1 MESSNMKR
9 LISLIPLLLLITACG
24 QSAPSTDTAG
34 IEAGSD
40 AWEAALNSKDIDALV
55 NLYAEDA
62 RLLPPGG
69 EMTVGRDGARAAFS
83 AMIDAGQSGVT
94 TIVEATVSGDVG
106 YIVGTFTVQAG
117 GEQVG
122 TGKYV
127 ETWRRGDNG
136 EWRIANDIFN
146 NDSMPKPKKHKM
158 AMTHLLI
165 THEVD
170 DADHWMAAWTG
181 ENSRHKMFTDNGAA
195 RVHTFR
201 SADNPNL
208 TGLVIG
214 VKDMDALNAMLG
226 SDEGRAAAAE
236 DGVRGETIVTLS
248 EAK

>member
-1 MESSNMKR
+1 MKK

-34 IEAGSD
+34 MEAGSD
-40 AWEAALNSKDIDALV
+40 AWEAALNTKDIDALV

-69 EMTVGRDGARAAFS
+69 EMTVGHDGVRAAFG

-106 YIVGTFTVQAG
+106 YIVGTFTLEAG
-117 GEQVG
+117 GKQLG
-122 TGKYV
+122 TGKYI
-127 ETWRRGDNG
+127 ETWHRGDDG
-136 EWRIANDIFN
+136 AWRIANDIFN
-146 NDSMPKPKKHKM
+146 NDSMPKPMKHKM
-158 AMTHLLI
+158 SHSHVLI

-181 ENSRHKMFTDNGAA
+181 DDSRHKMFTDNGAA
-195 RVHTFR
+195 KVHTFR

-214 VKDMDALNAMLG
+214 VKDMDALNAMLS
-226 SDEGRAAAAE
+226 SDEGQAAAAE
-236 DGVRGETIVTLS
+236 DGVRADTMITLIET
-248 EAK
+248 K

>member
-1 MESSNMKR
+1 MIR
-9 LISLIPLLLLITACG
+9 LISVLPLLLAIAACG

-40 AWEAALNSKDIDALV
+40 AWEAALNAKDIGALV
-55 NLYAEDA
+55 NLYTEDA
-62 RLLPPGG
+62 RLLPPDG
-69 EMTVGRDGARAAFS
+69 EMTVGHDGVRAAFG

-94 TIVEATVSGDVG
+94 TIVEATVSGNVG
-106 YIVGTFTVQAG
+106 YIVGTFVVEAG

-122 TGKYV
+122 TGKYI
-127 ETWRRGDNG
+127 ETWHRSNDG

-146 NDSMPKPKKHKM
+146 NDSMPQPKKHKM
-158 AMTHLLI
+158 SHSHILI

-170 DADHWMAAWTG
+170 DADKWMAAWTG
-181 ENSRHKMFTDNGAA
+181 EDSRHKLFTDNGAA
-195 RVHTFR
+195 KVHTFR

-214 VKDMDALNAMLG
+214 VRDMDALNAMLS
-226 SDEGRAAAAE
+226 SDDGQAAAAE
-236 DGVRGETIVTLS
+236 DGVRADTIVTLT

>member
-1 MESSNMKR
+1 MIR
-9 LISLIPLLLLITACG
+9 LISVLPLLLAIAACG
-24 QSAPSTDTAG
+24 QGAPSTDTAG

-69 EMTVGRDGARAAFS
+69 AMSVGHDGVRAAFG

-94 TIVEATVSGDVG
+94 TIVEATVSGNVG
-106 YIVGTFTVQAG
+106 YIVGTFTLNAG
-117 GEQVG
+117 GEQLG
-122 TGKYV
+122 TGKYI
-127 ETWRRGDNG
+127 ETWQRGNDG

-158 AMTHLLI
+158 SHSHVLI

-170 DADHWMAAWTG
+170 DADKWMAAWTG
-181 ENSRHKMFTDNGAA
+181 EDSRHKLFTDNGAA
-195 RVHTFR
+195 KVHTFR

-214 VKDMDALNAMLG
+214 VRDMDALNAMLS
-226 SDEGRAAAAE
+226 SDDGQAAAAE
-236 DGVRGETIVTLS
+236 DGVRKDTMVTLI
-248 EAK
+248 ETK

>member
-1 MESSNMKR
+1 MIR
-9 LISLIPLLLLITACG
+9 LIAVFPLLLVMTACG

-69 EMTVGRDGARAAFS
+69 EMTVGQDGARAAFS

-122 TGKYV
+122 TGKYI
-127 ETWRRGDNG
+127 ETWRRGNDG

-146 NDSMPKPKKHKM
+146 NDSMPKPKRHKM
-158 AMTHLLI
+158 SHSHILI

-170 DADHWMAAWTG
+170 DADRWMAAWTG
-181 ENSRHKMFTDNGAA
+181 DDSRHKMFTDNGAA
-195 RVHTFR
+195 KVHTFR

-214 VKDMDALNAMLG
+214 VKDMDALAAMLS
-226 SDEGRAAAAE
+226 SDEGQAAAAA
-236 DGVRGETIVTLS
+236 DGVRADTMVTLI
-248 EAK
+248 ETK

>member
-1 MESSNMKR
+1 MKR
-9 LISLIPLLLLITACG
+9 LISVLPLLLVIAACG
-24 QSAPSTDTAG
+24 QSAPSTDTTG

-40 AWEAALNSKDIDALV
+40 AWEAALNAKNIDALV
-55 NLYAEDA
+55 NLYTEDA
-62 RLLPPGG
+62 RLLPPDG
-69 EMTVGRDGARAAFS
+69 EMSVGHDGVRAAFS

-106 YIVGTFTVQAG
+106 YIVGTFTVEAG
-117 GEQVG
+117 GEQIG
-122 TGKYV
+122 TGKYI
-127 ETWRRGDNG
+127 ETWHRGDDG

-146 NDSMPKPKKHKM
+146 NDAAPQPKRHKM
-158 AMTHLLI
+158 AMTHLMI

-181 ENSRHKMFTDNGAA
+181 EDSRHKLFTDNGAM

-214 VKDMDALNAMLG
+214 VRDMDALNAMLS
-226 SDEGRAAAAE
+226 SDEGQTAATE
-236 DGVRGETIVTLS
+236 DGVRMDTIVTLV
-248 EAK
+248 EAN

>member
-1 MESSNMKR
+1 MIR
-9 LISLIPLLLLITACG
+9 LISVLPLLLAIAACG
-24 QSAPSTDTAG
+24 QGAPSTDTAG

-69 EMTVGRDGARAAFS
+69 AMSVGHDGVRAAFG

-94 TIVEATVSGDVG
+94 TIVEATVSGNVG
-106 YIVGTFTVQAG
+106 YIVGTFVVEAG

-122 TGKYV
+122 AGKYI
-127 ETWRRGDNG
+127 ETWHRGNDG
-136 EWRIANDIFN
+136 AWRIANDIFN

-158 AMTHLLI
+158 SHSHVLI

-170 DADHWMAAWTG
+170 DADKWMAAWTG
-181 ENSRHKMFTDNGAA
+181 EDSRHKLFTDNGAA
-195 RVHTFR
+195 KVHTFR

-214 VKDMDALNAMLG
+214 VRDMDALNAMLS
-226 SDEGRAAAAE
+226 SDDGQAAAAE
-236 DGVRGETIVTLS
+236 DGVRKDTMVTLI
-248 EAK
+248 ETK

>member
-1 MESSNMKR
+1 MIR
-9 LISLIPLLLLITACG
+9 LIAVFPLLLVMTACG

-69 EMTVGRDGARAAFS
+69 EMTVGQDGARAAFS

-122 TGKYV
+122 TGKYI
-127 ETWRRGDNG
+127 ETWRRGNDG

-146 NDSMPKPKKHKM
+146 NDSMPKPKRHKM
-158 AMTHLLI
+158 SHSHILI

-170 DADHWMAAWTG
+170 DADRWMAAWTG
-181 ENSRHKMFTDNGAA
+181 DDSRHKMFTDNGAA
-195 RVHTFR
+195 KVHTFR

-214 VKDMDALNAMLG
+214 VKDMDALAAMLS
-226 SDEGRAAAAE
+226 SDEGQAAAAA
-236 DGVRGETIVTLS
+236 DGVRADTVVTLT
-248 EAK
+248 EAD

>member
-1 MESSNMKR
+1 MKK

-34 IEAGSD
+34 MEAGSD
-40 AWEAALNSKDIDALV
+40 AWEAALNSKDIDAPV
-55 NLYAEDA
+55 NLYADDA

-69 EMTVGRDGARAAFS
+69 EMTVGHDGVPAAFG

-106 YIVGTFTVQAG
+106 YIVGTFTLEAG
-117 GEQVG
+117 GEQLG
-122 TGKYV
+122 TGKYI
-127 ETWRRGDNG
+127 ETWHRGDDG
-136 EWRIANDIFN
+136 AWRIANDIFN
-146 NDSMPKPKKHKM
+146 NDPMPKPMKHKM
-158 AMTHLLI
+158 SHSHVLI

-181 ENSRHKMFTDNGAA
+181 DDSRHKLFKDNGAA
-195 RVHTFR
+195 MVHTFR

-214 VKDMDALNAMLG
+214 VKDMDALNAMLS
-226 SDEGRAAAAE
+226 SDEGQAAAAE
-236 DGVRGETIVTLS
+236 DGVREDTMITLIET
-248 EAK
+248 K